1 MRDDEKAGFVRAFMI
16 ELADTVRALFPDD
29 NLINDDLAF
38 KDNPVERDEDGTL
51 RAFIENQLVIK
62 KNAHCTEIDAL
73 LANLEQTIRCLNV
86 KHHLVESYMTY
97 EHGTLLEFY
106 SDGIVPGYGDFYLSP
121 YFTARFKE

>member
-16 ELADTVRALFPDD
+16 ELADVVRALYPDE
-29 NLINDDLAF
+29 NLNNDDLTF

-62 KNAHCTEIDAL
+62 RNAHCTELDAL
-73 LANLEQTIRCLNV
+73 LESLNQTIYCLAC
-86 KHHLVESYMTY
+86 KHHLVEPYSTY
-97 EHGTLLEFY
+97 EHSTLLEFY